1 MSRLP
6 VFFAAPHR
14 VMFLGGTVQA
24 LLAMAFWSLQAGGH
38 YAGLWAPPAWPLLSR
53 FPPSLFHAMLLAGGV
68 FPFFIF
74 GFILTAGP
82 RWQGAGDLPSR
93 DYVPAFLLLAGGW
106 LVVWVSLV
114 LPFLLVAGLAAVL
127 VGWAA
132 VALTLTRI
140 ASRRAEQREHITCIA
155 IAAWFGAL
163 GLGALLVFAAGAS
176 PAWARAGIALGIWG
190 FLLPVFLTVA
200 HRMLPF
206 FTSSAVRGYVVHRP
220 AWALRVL
227 LGASFGHGFLATLE
241 LPQWLWLADVPAMLA
256 AGRLSWLWW
265 ARGAIAN
272 RMLAVLHVAFLWV
285 APAFALF
292 ALQSIAWRALPGLLG
307 HAPLHALTLGFF
319 ASMLI
324 GMASRVTM
332 GHSGR
337 PVAADAAMWWAFCM
351 MQAAALLRVTSELP
365 ALPGG
370 YVVMWLSSALWL
382 GAFALWAWRFAPAF
396 WRPRLDGKPG

>member
-1 MSRLP
+1 MIRLP
-6 VFFAAPHR
+6 VFFSAPHR

-38 YAGLWAPPAWPLLSR
+38 YAGLWSPPAWPLLLR
-53 FPPSLFHAMLLAGGV
+53 FPPPLLHAMLLAGGV
-68 FPFFIF
+68 FPFFVF

-82 RWQGAGDLPSR
+82 RWQGAGDLPPR
-93 DYVPAFLLLAGGW
+93 DFVPAFLLLAGGW
-106 LVVWVSLV
+106 LVVWVSLA
-114 LPFLLVAGLAAVL
+114 LPILLVAGLAAAL

-155 IAAWFGAL
+155 IAAWLGAS
-163 GLGALLVFAAGAS
+163 GLGAFLAFAAGAG
-176 PAWARAGIALGIWG
+176 ATWARAGIALGVWG

-206 FTSSAVRGYVVHRP
+206 FTSSALRGYEVHRP

-227 LGASFGHGFLATLE
+227 LGASFGHGLLATLE
-241 LPQWLWLADVPAMLA
+241 LPQWLWLADLPAMLA

-265 ARGAIAN
+265 ARNVIDN

-292 ALQSIAWRALPGLLG
+292 ALQSISWRTWPGLLG
-307 HAPLHALTLGFF
+307 QAPLHALTLGFF

-337 PVAADAAMWWAFCM
+337 PVAADAAMWSAFCM
-351 MQAAALLRVTSELP
+351 MQAAALLRVVSDLP
-365 ALPGG
+365 GLPGG
-370 YVVMWLSSALWL
+370 YVVMWLSSVLWL
-382 GAFALWAWRFAPAF
+382 GAFALWAWRYAPAF
-396 WRPRLDGKPG
+396 WRPRMDGKPG